1 MKKLIIPLLFTVLS
15 LPLMAAE
22 GFSSLEEQMSGKEF
36 TAAGLDKLTPA
47 ELTELNSW
55 IRRHSLATLSTPTA
69 APATASSEV
78 ETDPRGLKS
87 EEKEDRTPINSR
99 IVGPFSGWDGQTVF
113 KLENGMIWVQ
123 ADKDKFFI
131 KEVQNP
137 AVTIEPAMFGK
148 WRLSIDGYDETCK
161 VRRIQ

>member
-1 MKKLIIPLLFTVLS
+1 MKKLIIPLLFAWLC
-15 LPLMAAE
+15 LPLTAASS
-22 GFSSLEEQMSGKEF
+22 FSSLEEQMSGKEF

-47 ELTELNSW
+47 ELAELNGW

-69 APATASSEV
+69 APAAASQAE
-78 ETDPRGLKS
+78 EDPRGLKS
-87 EEKEDRTPINSR
+87 EEKEDRTTITTR

-123 ADKDKFFI
+123 ADKDKFYI
-131 KEVQNP
+131 KEIQNP

-148 WRLSIDGYDETCK
+148 WRLSIEGYGEKCK